1 MTIVKLNA
9 RKYANSMHGKGIYG
23 KYTKVRL
30 QKGYGI
36 MDVLGKSASKLV
48 LGGIGSST
56 GKYYGKQL
64 GKLIGEKTGSKLV
77 GEIAKA
83 GLSSLGGVAGT
94 RLGSFAGKKLGDT
107 VFGDEEKKKNIKKGN
122 EKVSLTQLLD
132 QAREKM
138 QIGSGINLQY

>member
-1 MTIVKLNA
+1 MTIVKLNQ
-9 RKYANSMHGKGIYG
+9 RKYASSMHGKGIYG

-36 MDVLGKSASKLV
+36 VDVIGKNASKLV
-48 LGGIGSST
+48 LGGVGSSA

-64 GKLIGEKTGSKLV
+64 GKLIGEKTGSKLI
-77 GEIAKA
+77 GEIAKS
-83 GLSSLGGVAGT
+83 GLSSLGGVAGN
-94 RLGSFAGKKLGDT
+94 RLGNLAGKKLGDT
-107 VFGDEEKKKNIKKGN
+107 VFGDEEKKKREKKSN

>member
-48 LGGIGSST
+48 LGGVGSSA

-64 GKLIGEKTGSKLV
+64 GKLIGDATGSKLL
-77 GEIAKA
+77 GSIAKS
-83 GLSSLGGVAGT
+83 GLSSLGGVAGS
-94 RLGSFAGKKLGDT
+94 RVGSFAGKKLGET
-107 VFGDEEKKKNIKKGN
+107 VFGEQENKKNEKKKN